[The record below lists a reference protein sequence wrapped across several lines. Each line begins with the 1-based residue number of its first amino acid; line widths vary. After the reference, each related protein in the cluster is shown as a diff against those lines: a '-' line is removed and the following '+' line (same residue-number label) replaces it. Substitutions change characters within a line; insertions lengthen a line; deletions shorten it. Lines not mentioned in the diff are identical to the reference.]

1 MDLTQ
6 KKRYLTKAQCLVTA
20 ARFSQEMREDQEGR
34 EKWGDEWVCGVPV
47 GDPVDDG
54 SGRIPYIH
62 HRQGKKP
69 INLFL
74 PGDLEEAKLIIE
86 RLYHPEEAAII
97 IEHLTDGE
105 VK

>member
-1 MDLTQ
+1 
-6 KKRYLTKAQCLVTA
+6 
-20 ARFSQEMREDQEGR
+20 MREDREGR
-34 EKWGDEWVCGVPV
+34 EKWGGEWVCGIPI
-47 GDPVDDG
+47 GEKVDDG
-54 SGRIPYIH
+54 SGRTPFMPCH
-62 HRQGKKP
+62 KGKKP

-74 PGDLEEAKLIIE
+74 PGDLEEAKVIIE